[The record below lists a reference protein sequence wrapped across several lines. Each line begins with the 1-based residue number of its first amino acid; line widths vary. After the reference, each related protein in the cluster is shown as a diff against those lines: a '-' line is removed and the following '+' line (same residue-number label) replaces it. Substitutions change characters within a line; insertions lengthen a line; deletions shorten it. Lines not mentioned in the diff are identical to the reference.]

1 MNKTQSLARKINS
14 KLRAKQRNRKSVTQ
28 YHVIEKKF
36 LESITSFRKS
46 ESLIDLE
53 PARKILGE
61 LLSSEAQ
68 KNRDQTGKWEL
79 IISGWIN
86 PKFNRNIQIFVNQNS
101 SKSQRIKISRFPRH
115 DVPVRRFGRQTA
127 GFVISV
133 NSDTRTPNLDLSRLV
148 CCSNG
153 KPISFASTSVKR
165 ISSEKPF
172 FPKSIAGTSGELC
185 NCGVWGYIENI
196 FTRPAG
202 YLFQT
207 NLWGSA
213 LVRNHP
219 EAALQV
225 VSETSDFKLAKK
237 LKLEFDR
244 LYFPAE
250 ISQKANFLAGSPGVL
265 SGPLELHG
273 IQRIDEINTETNYLS
288 SVFED
293 VSPLEHAL
301 PGKLRML
308 SPSSEHIILNKAEI
322 RFPGLVLCNGKS
334 VIFESAS
341 DPTLPFV
348 SGLWEQIFGSP
359 MVYNNVLVEPPVE
372 VQIEL
377 KEGIM
382 LSGRNDQNWYHWIVE
397 YLPRAM
403 FYDSLPSEIPF
414 LVSNRVP
421 VQGINALKV
430 LSSRNIVSIPQG
442 TPALVQKLHIRRP
455 VAQVLDTTRVQWA
468 NGLRMDIEALQ
479 LFRKKV
485 IGDVMPSG
493 GKYFLLRGSSHRGLI
508 NESKCSE
515 IAQSF
520 GYEVVNPAKMA
531 WDEQIQLFSNAS
543 ALVGAGGAVMA
554 NYLFA
559 AKDAQIISLSS
570 EAARGFNLPG
580 ELSRIAG
587 ADFYYL
593 LGKSTKKKELFESKL
608 HWMHSD
614 FSVDLTDFKKSLE
627 IVEQKI
633 K

>member
-1 MNKTQSLARKINS
+1 MNKTQSLARKLIS
-14 KLRAKQRNRKSVTQ
+14 KLRAKQKNRKSVAQ
-28 YHVIEKKF
+28 FHAIEKQF
-36 LESITSFRKS
+36 LESITRFRKS

-53 PARKILGE
+53 PASKILGE

-68 KNRDQTGKWEL
+68 NNPNQTGKWEL
-79 IISGWIN
+79 IISGWMN
-86 PKFNRNIQIFVNQNS
+86 PKFNRNIQIFINQNS

-115 DVPVRRFGRQTA
+115 DVPLRRFGRQTA
-127 GFVISV
+127 GFAISV
-133 NSDTRTPNLDLSRLV
+133 NSDTRTPKIDFSQLV

-165 ISSEKPF
+165 ISCEKPF
-172 FPKSIAGTSGELC
+172 FPKSIEGTSGELC
-185 NCGVWGYIENI
+185 NCGVWGYIDNI
-196 FTRPAG
+196 FTLPAG

-213 LVRNHP
+213 LVRKYP

-225 VSETSDFKLAKK
+225 VSETSDFKLANQ

-244 LYFPAE
+244 LKFPAE
-250 ISQKANFLAGSPGVL
+250 ISQKASFLAGSPGVL
-265 SGPLELHG
+265 LGPLEFLG
-273 IQRIDEINTETNYLS
+273 IQRIDEVNSETNYLS
-288 SVFED
+288 SVFEN
-293 VSPLEHAL
+293 VPPLERAS

-308 SPSSEHIILNKAEI
+308 SPSSEHITLNKAEI
-322 RFPGLVLCNGKS
+322 RFPGLVLCNRKS

-348 SGLWEQIFGSP
+348 SGLWEQIYGST
-359 MVYNNVLVEPPVE
+359 MVPNNVLVEPPVE
-372 VQIEL
+372 APIEL
-377 KEGIM
+377 KEGIL

-403 FYDSLPSEIPF
+403 FYESLPSEIPF

-421 VQGINALKV
+421 VQGIIALKA
-430 LSSRNIVSIPQG
+430 LSSRKIVSIPQG
-442 TPALVQKLHIRRP
+442 TPALVKKLHIRRP

-468 NGLRMDIEALQ
+468 NGLRMDIEALE
-479 LFRKKV
+479 LFRHKI
-485 IGDVMPSG
+485 IGEIVPSG

-508 NESKCSE
+508 NETKCSE

-520 GYEVVNPAKMA
+520 GYEVVNPAKLA

-559 AKDAQIISLSS
+559 AKNAQIISLSS
-570 EAARGFNLPG
+570 EAARGFTLPA